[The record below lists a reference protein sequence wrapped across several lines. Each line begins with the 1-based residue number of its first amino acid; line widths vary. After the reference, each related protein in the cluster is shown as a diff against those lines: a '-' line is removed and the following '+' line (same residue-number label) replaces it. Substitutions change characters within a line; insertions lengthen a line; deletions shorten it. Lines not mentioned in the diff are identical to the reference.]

1 MLLSDSGSLQLA
13 SSLAAELQTTRT
25 KSKSMNV
32 KAYLKQKR
40 SDRRNENVEQNEN
53 KYQQVFKVP
62 NILTKWETVPNIQFK
77 MGISSNVN
85 TKINHK

>member
-32 KAYLKQKR
+32 KAYLKRKR
-40 SDRRNENVEQNEN
+40 SDCRNENVEQNEN

-62 NILTKWETVPNIQFK
+62 NILTK
-77 MGISSNVN
+77 
-85 TKINHK
+85 